1 MSHIEDSGET
11 TLTPVLELSTLYDM
25 YHTRVHELKS
35 NSIHGED
42 SSEKCE
48 LKQRGATRIFSTRKK
63 ECTFKRGCTFR
74 EGSAS
79 HHQIQ
84 GSVYKDSNKRSK
96 IYEPLSSRRS

>member
-48 LKQRGATRIFSTRKK
+48 LKRNYSYFSTQKK
-63 ECTFKRGCTFR
+63 ECTFKKGCTFR
-74 EGSAS
+74 KGSAG

-84 GSVYKDSNKRSK
+84 GSLYKDSNEQSK
-96 IYEPLSSRRS
+96 IYQPLSSRIS